1 MFEYL
6 WNEWKELEYK
16 VRNQSCIVQNEI
28 PIPVSDEEVK
38 DFLKESI
45 EFIVK
50 YKSLVKRTYNFLK
63 EKDIPY

>member
-6 WNEWKELEYK
+6 WNEWKELENK
-16 VRNQSCIVQNEI
+16 VHEQSCIVQNEI